1 MKKYIFNCFGLLLAS
16 LFVVSCASRKDIVY
30 LQNVEEID
38 NMNGS
43 LSYEPKLQKD
53 DLLSIIVAADQP
65 ELTVPFNLPQIQGN
79 YQINQNQDGIKT
91 YLIDIEGYIVFPVI
105 GKVKLAGLTRSQAVK
120 LLEDQIKE
128 YIKNPS
134 VNLRIL
140 NYKFSVLGEVNN
152 PGSFKIESERVTLLE
167 ALSQAGDLTIYGK
180 RNNILVIREI
190 NGKKEYNRVDI
201 TQAEFVNSPFYYLV
215 QNDVIVVEPNKTKIN
230 SSVVGPNLT
239 VTISALSLLT
249 TVLLILTR

>member
-1 MKKYIFNCFGLLLAS
+1 MKNFVFKCLGLLIAS
-16 LFVVSCASRKDIVY
+16 LFVVSCASKKDVVY
-30 LQNVEEID
+30 LQNIEEID

-65 ELTVPFNLPQIQGN
+65 ELTVPFNMPQIQGN

-201 TQAEFVNSPFYYLV
+201 TQAEFVNSPYYYLV

-230 SSVVGPNLT
+230 SSVIGPNLT

-249 TVLLILTR
+249 TVILILTR